1 MKRLRDWLDG
11 TINEYL
17 WLILVSGSL
26 LAIILLHKKPQDP
39 RSMRYYPD
47 DIIKVVTI
55 DPQQASYCAVQGVPQ
70 PGVISEETIVA
81 AHDGGTGLVSSFRE
95 LSFQTQGPIGPDHL
109 PLAMI
114 RKTTITMLWRR
125 PWYNHLRAA
134 WDSIFKTT

>member
-17 WLILVSGSL
+17 WIILVAGSL

-55 DPQQASYCAVQGVPQ
+55 DPQQESYCVVQGVPQ
-70 PGVISEETIVA
+70 PGAISEETIVA
-81 AHDGGTGLVSSFRE
+81 GKRAKRFRE
-95 LSFQTQGPIGPDHL
+95 DQVI
-109 PLAMI
+109 
-114 RKTTITMLWRR
+114 
-125 PWYNHLRAA
+125 AA
-134 WDSIFKTT
+134 QETNVKQDAA